1 MQRASQRVRQ
11 ARTGRLRMF
20 TAAGVLLSTAA
31 LTASMAPAQAAGSW
45 HIVPAD
51 VVENARLTE
60 DAIKN
65 IDSSINTVEYRKGGE
80 GNIEVCGFER
90 TERISAS
97 RQARWNAP
105 GRDGS
110 TVILQFK
117 QLVDGG
123 SAFSRMRQ
131 AYAACTPALFDKPDR
146 TTVKYTFLTRKKQ
159 IRLVWALY
167 TTNEKTLI
175 QRAEGLAIKRAGGA
189 LIITRS
195 IVRDVAT
202 TAPLKTT
209 TNAQLTAR
217 QFSKYK
223 SAAFF

>member
-1 MQRASQRVRQ
+1 MHRASHRVRRAHR
-11 ARTGRLRMF
+11 ARVLTV
-20 TAAGVLLSTAA
+20 TGVLLSTAA
-31 LTASMAPAQAAGSW
+31 LTASLTPAHAAGSW

-60 DAIKN
+60 SAIKN
-65 IDSSINTVEYRKGGE
+65 VDGSINTVEYRKGGE
-80 GNIEVCGFER
+80 GNIEVCGFDR
-90 TERISAS
+90 TERISVS

-105 GRDGS
+105 GRVGS

-131 AYAACTPALFDKPDR
+131 AYAACTPQDFAKPDR
-146 TTVKYTFLTRKKQ
+146 MTVRYTFVRKKKQ
-159 IRLVWALY
+159 IKLVWALH

-195 IVRDVAT
+195 IVRDVVT
-202 TAPLKTT
+202 TTPLKIG
-209 TNAQLTAR
+209 TNLTLTAK
-217 QFSKYK
+217 QFTKYK
-223 SAAFF
+223 NAAFF